1 MANWRSRDPTRAS
14 TVGTYPALKYRPGS
28 WPREASIN
36 GIHPGLPGQLVRAA
50 LRSPEDHDAS
60 DLRRRLDHRWS
71 IQVPTGL
78 RRLIGSDDLGRG
90 QRKAELVA
98 AVVRLLEPNREREPR
113 LFRHDDRRARIG
125 LGVRPPPRIHAEGGV
140 HGGLSFFFQAEDGIR
155 DLTVT
160 GVQTCALPI

>member
-14 TVGTYPALKYRPGS
+14 TVGTYPALEYRPGS

-60 DLRRRLDHRWS
+60 DLRRRLDRRWS

-90 QRKAELVA
+90 PRPAELVA
-98 AVVRLLEPNREREPR
+98 AVVRLLEPDREREPR
-113 LFRHDDRRARIG
+113 LDRKSTRLNSSHSQISYAVFCLKKQNADIPCGTVPRG
-125 LGVRPPPRIHAEGGV
+125 LDI
-140 HGGLSFFFQAEDGIR
+140 Q
-155 DLTVT
+155 
-160 GVQTCALPI
+160 